1 MGLNDIM
8 RQAQQM
14 QKKMS
19 EMQEE
24 LAKKTVEASAGGGMV
39 TVKASGALQVVEVSI
54 DPAVVDPQDVGML
67 QDLIHAATNEALKK
81 AREMVEGEMSQL
93 TGGMKIPGLG
103 LM

>member
-14 QKKMS
+14 QKKMA

-39 TVKASGALQVVEVSI
+39 TVKASGALQIVEVTI

-67 QDLIHAATNEALKK
+67 QDLIYAASNEALKK
-81 AREMVEGEMSQL
+81 AREMMEGEMSQL

-103 LM
+103 LT

>member
-14 QKKMS
+14 QQKMS
-19 EMQEE
+19 QLKEE
-24 LAKKTVEASAGGGMV
+24 LAQKTVEASAGGGMV
-39 TVKASGALQVVEVSI
+39 TVKVSGGLQVMEVHI

-81 AREMVEGEMSQL
+81 AREMVEAEMSQL
-93 TGGMKIPGLG
+93 TGGINIPGLG

>member
-67 QDLIHAATNEALKK
+67 QDLVHAATNEALKK